1 MNAAEDSRRA
11 RGIAR
16 YADQF
21 GISGP
26 EVERAFLSTFG
37 AEFAEEAFQATGGAA
52 WNDGPITLRERS
64 LVVVA
69 ILAAIGGVES
79 RLTGHLRW
87 ALEHGATIEELRAT
101 LLMVANYAGF
111 ARASVALE
119 SLDALIAG
127 QATGQSKGQ
136 SAGQLEEQRN
146 CES

>member
-1 MNAAEDSRRA
+1 VNAGEQSRRA

-21 GISGP
+21 GISEP
-26 EVERAFLSTFG
+26 EVEQAFLSTFG

-87 ALEHGATIEELRAT
+87 ALQHGATIEELRAT

-119 SLDALIAG
+119 SLDALIA
-127 QATGQSKGQ
+127 AEFTGQFTGH
-136 SAGQLEEQRN
+136 AEEQRN
-146 CES
+146 IDS

>member
-1 MNAAEDSRRA
+1 MSASEDSRRA

-21 GISGP
+21 GISEP
-26 EVERAFLSTFG
+26 EVEQAFVTTFG

-64 LVVVA
+64 LIVVA
-69 ILAAIGGVES
+69 ILAAMGGVES

-87 ALEHGATIEELRAT
+87 ALQHGATLEELRAT

-119 SLDALIAG
+119 ALDLLVTAVPEE
-127 QATGQSKGQ
+127 QSK
-136 SAGQLEEQRN
+136 EQRN
-146 CES
+146 RES

>member
-1 MNAAEDSRRA
+1 MNVGEQSRRA

-21 GISGP
+21 GISEP
-26 EVERAFLSTFG
+26 EVEQAFLSAFG
-37 AEFAEEAFQATGGAA
+37 AECAEEAFQATGGAA

-87 ALEHGATIEELRAT
+87 ALQHGATIEELRAT

-119 SLDALIAG
+119 SLDALIA
-127 QATGQSKGQ
+127 AESTGQFTGH
-136 SAGQLEEQRN
+136 AEEQRN
-146 CES
+146 SDS

>member
-1 MNAAEDSRRA
+1 MSASEDSRRA

-21 GISGP
+21 GISEP
-26 EVERAFLSTFG
+26 EVEQAFLTTFG

-52 WNDGPITLRERS
+52 WNEEPISLRERS

-79 RLTGHLRW
+79 RLIGHLRW
-87 ALEHGATIEELRAT
+87 ALQHGATVAELRAT

-111 ARASVALE
+111 ARASVAMEALD
-119 SLDALIAG
+119 SLLNE
-127 QATGQSKGQ
+127 T
-136 SAGQLEEQRN
+136 SADPDV
-146 CES
+146 